1 MHAFRV
7 GGSDR
12 WEFLI
17 AGDVCRQVAEA
28 EAHAAKI
35 ETVVSP
41 EAWRCS
47 PLPNP
52 NPSPNPNPKPNS
64 PPPNP
69 RPYPRPFAPIL
80 TFTITATPLHPALS
94 TLVSAPPPPPN
105 HPPRLVSAHYDGEPR
120 GEGCMLLGSLSAG
133 SLDPGEQGV
142 SPSLAD
148 CLVSYELLQLQRK
161 QQSQLLLN
169 APFHEAHIS

>member
-1 MHAFRV
+1 M
-7 GGSDR
+7 
-12 WEFLI
+12 
-17 AGDVCRQVAEA
+17 
-28 EAHAAKI
+28 
-35 ETVVSP
+35 
-41 EAWRCS
+41 
-47 PLPNP
+47 
-52 NPSPNPNPKPNS
+52 
-64 PPPNP
+64 
-69 RPYPRPFAPIL
+69 
-80 TFTITATPLHPALS
+80 
-94 TLVSAPPPPPN
+94 
-105 HPPRLVSAHYDGEPR
+105 SAHYEGEPR